1 MGARESTVT
10 EIQNL
15 LGWKR
20 PSGSS
25 SPTIIFARHLCPSA
39 SSLCLPPHFPS
50 LFRFPILSSFSLL
63 PPRAAALLCPWQAA
77 CRMADVHSSRLLCQE
92 QSSPNAA
99 AEWQLHNEQPGEKLW
114 AEPSGRRAA
123 CFLCVWSLNC
133 LFPSTFLTNPRAVQ
147 PADAQIWSVF
157 DVYPLN
163 YLWA

>member
-50 LFRFPILSSFSLL
+50 LFRLPIFSSFSLL

-99 AEWQLHNEQPGEKLW
+99 AEWQLLLCFITSSQVRNSEPNPLGGGLLAFSAFGHLTAFSLQLFSQILEQFNQRMRK
-114 AEPSGRRAA
+114 SDQ
-123 CFLCVWSLNC
+123 FLM
-133 LFPSTFLTNPRAVQ
+133 STH
-147 PADAQIWSVF
+147 
-157 DVYPLN
+157 
-163 YLWA
+163 

>member
-63 PPRAAALLCPWQAA
+63 PPGLLHCCARGRQRAGWQMCTAADCSARNSPHRMLLQNGSFITSSQVRNSEPNPLGGGLLAFSAFGHLTAFSLQLFSQILEQFNQ
-77 CRMADVHSSRLLCQE
+77 RMRKSDQ
-92 QSSPNAA
+92 
-99 AEWQLHNEQPGEKLW
+99 
-114 AEPSGRRAA
+114 
-123 CFLCVWSLNC
+123 FLM
-133 LFPSTFLTNPRAVQ
+133 STH
-147 PADAQIWSVF
+147 
-157 DVYPLN
+157 
-163 YLWA
+163 